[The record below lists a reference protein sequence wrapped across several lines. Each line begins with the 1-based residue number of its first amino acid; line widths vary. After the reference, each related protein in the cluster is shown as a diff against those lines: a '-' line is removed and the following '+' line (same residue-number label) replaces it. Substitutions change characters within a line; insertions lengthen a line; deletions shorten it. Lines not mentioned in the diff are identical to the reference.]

1 MTQVVIVSAKRTA
14 VGGFGGALKEISP
27 VRLAQ
32 TVINSVT
39 EESGIDKTRVGKVI
53 LGNCFAPLDQN
64 IARISAYNA
73 GLPESVPGI
82 TINSTC
88 GSSMQAVISG
98 AQALMCKETDLVL
111 AGGVESMSSAPYIM
125 EQVRW
130 GQRIKH
136 ATASDLLWRG
146 MQEYPIGVG
155 MGLTAEN
162 LAEKHSISRE
172 AQDEFAFQSHTRA
185 AAANSMAAFKA
196 EIVPVQI
203 PRRKQDPLIFES
215 DEHIRPDIT
224 MEKLAKLPPAF
235 KKDGSVTAG
244 NACGM
249 NDAASAM
256 IMTTDDVARD
266 LGLKPLAHVKAY
278 NVSGVDPNIMGIG
291 PVPSINAILGD
302 TGLALDQIDR
312 FEINEAF
319 AAQFLAC
326 EMELGL
332 DREKVNVNGGGI
344 ALGHPVGA
352 TGARLVVSLAHGMAA
367 NGLKYGIASLCAGG
381 GMGFSVLLERP

>member
-1 MTQVVIVSAKRTA
+1 MSQVVIISAKRTA

-27 VRLAQ
+27 VRLAE
-32 TVINSVT
+32 TVINSVIQ
-39 EESGIDKTRVGKVI
+39 EAGIEKARVGKVI
-53 LGNCFAPLDQN
+53 LGNCFAPLEQN

-73 GLPESVPGI
+73 GLPEGVPGI

-98 AQALMCKETDLVL
+98 TQALMCKETDIVL
-111 AGGVESMSSAPYIM
+111 TGGVESMSSAPYIM

-172 AQDEFAFQSHTRA
+172 AQDEFAFQSHTKA
-185 AAANSMAAFKA
+185 ASAHSKGKFKD
-196 EIVPVQI
+196 EIVPFEV
-203 PRRKQDPLIFES
+203 PRRKQDPLIFEA

-224 MEKLAKLPPAF
+224 MEKLTKLPPAF

-249 NDAASAM
+249 NDAASAL
-256 IMTTDDVARD
+256 IMTTDDVARN
-266 LGLKPLAHVKAY
+266 LGLKPLAYVRAY
-278 NVSGVDPNIMGIG
+278 DVSGVDPNIMGIG
-291 PVPSINAILGD
+291 PVPSIRSILEK
-302 TGLALDQIDR
+302 TGLSLDRIDR

-319 AAQFLAC
+319 AAQYLAC

-332 DREKVNVNGGGI
+332 NRENVNVNGGGI

-352 TGARLVVSLAHGMAA
+352 TGARLVVSLVHGMIAD
-367 NGLKYGIASLCAGG
+367 GLRYGVASLCAGG
-381 GMGFSVLLERP
+381 GMGFSVLLDRP

>member
-1 MTQVVIVSAKRTA
+1 
-14 VGGFGGALKEISP
+14 
-27 VRLAQ
+27 
-32 TVINSVT
+32 
-39 EESGIDKTRVGKVI
+39 
-53 LGNCFAPLDQN
+53 
-64 IARISAYNA
+64 
-73 GLPESVPGI
+73 
-82 TINSTC
+82 
-88 GSSMQAVISG
+88 
-98 AQALMCKETDLVL
+98 
-111 AGGVESMSSAPYIM
+111 
-125 EQVRW
+125 
-130 GQRIKH
+130 
-136 ATASDLLWRG
+136 
-146 MQEYPIGVG
+146 
-155 MGLTAEN
+155 
-162 LAEKHSISRE
+162 
-172 AQDEFAFQSHTRA
+172 
-185 AAANSMAAFKA
+185 
-196 EIVPVQI
+196 
-203 PRRKQDPLIFES
+203 
-215 DEHIRPDIT
+215 